1 MEAILKV
8 KEKIYFPKE
17 VHLDEEKEKII
28 KILLNKEMSL
38 KEISKE
44 LKISPQLAYYKLKKL
59 EKEGYVVKKGKKY
72 VAFNSYFAIL
82 GEENSKAISINSKN
96 FWKNFIKSGLIDCYI
111 VVGNIDPHGEFSAR
125 AKDVHLASYITL
137 MLGKYSNFYK
147 KDFVKFDTEI
157 ISKKLLKENLIVIG
171 GPVTN
176 AVAYRLN
183 STLKIRFLQ
192 ELNWCIFSEFS
203 RKIYEEEFSA
213 IIVLTSNPWNRNNKI
228 FWIAGRRNLA
238 TKIAIDFLNEV
249 DEEDNFYYI
258 ISGKDLDG
266 DGEIDK
272 IEILEKG
279 EYL

>member
-96 FWKNFIKSGLIDCYI
+96 FWK
-111 VVGNIDPHGEFSAR
+111 
-125 AKDVHLASYITL
+125 
-137 MLGKYSNFYK
+137 
-147 KDFVKFDTEI
+147 
-157 ISKKLLKENLIVIG
+157 
-171 GPVTN
+171 
-176 AVAYRLN
+176 
-183 STLKIRFLQ
+183 
-192 ELNWCIFSEFS
+192 
-203 RKIYEEEFSA
+203 
-213 IIVLTSNPWNRNNKI
+213 
-228 FWIAGRRNLA
+228 
-238 TKIAIDFLNEV
+238 
-249 DEEDNFYYI
+249 
-258 ISGKDLDG
+258 
-266 DGEIDK
+266 
-272 IEILEKG
+272 
-279 EYL
+279 